1 MCDLCRVNPNTHS
14 FDSIAEVSGVHIF
27 YTSFQNLLDYSHFTN
42 VRNHIE
48 LELARVIHQPW
59 AWIIDCKYLESKHM
73 FQLNFAISIIKY
85 LRRTHTQSLVN
96 IYLLNG
102 GLLMSTGL
110 KALSPFIDQ
119 TFYNSIVMLHGT
131 RLDLLRQFQ
140 ARGWSVRDVEPLMVR
155 LTREY
160 S

>member
-1 MCDLCRVNPNTHS
+1 MCDLCRMNPNTHS
-14 FDSIAEVSGVHIF
+14 FDSITEISGIHVF
-27 YTSFQNLLDYSHFTN
+27 YTSFRNLLDYSNFTN

-48 LELARVIHQPW
+48 GELALHAHRPW

-73 FQLNFAISIIKY
+73 FQLNFAILIVKY

-102 GLLMSTGL
+102 GLLMGGAL
-110 KALSPFIDQ
+110 KALSPFIDK
-119 TFYNSIVMLHGT
+119 TFYNSILLFHGT

-140 ARGWSVRDVEPLMVR
+140 GKGWTSRDVEPLMVR
-155 LTREY
+155 LAREY